1 MFENNRVR
9 PAAPASQIAAG
20 LLVGFAGIAW
30 SSASL
35 GSGFG
40 TGASTAMKTASA
52 GVSSISSFASD
63 ASLLGT
69 EAAPVVTQLYQST
82 LAFGGVS
89 FTRLELQVPAAGSL
103 NVRLS
108 DLQFPATAA
117 TLSFA
122 LTDGAQVLGV
132 INGSGQLLDFAVSGP
147 MTIFAYA
154 YGVAS
159 PGFNS
164 AAYSLDISHEMAP
177 VPLPPA
183 LLLLL
188 SGLGVTGWLGRR
200 RPRVERI
207 AA

>member
-1 MFENNRVR
+1 MTRNNRTR
-9 PAAPASQIAAG
+9 TAASATQVAAG
-20 LLVGFAGIAW
+20 VLAGLAGLAW

-35 GSGFG
+35 GDGFG
-40 TGASTAMKTASA
+40 VGVATSKTSAS

-82 LAFGGVS
+82 VAFDGVS
-89 FTRLELQVPAAGSL
+89 FSRLELQVPAAGTL

-108 DLQFPATAA
+108 DLQFPAMAA
-117 TLSFA
+117 TLSLA

-132 INGSGQLLDFAVSGP
+132 INGSGQLLDFAISGP

-159 PGFNS
+159 PGFNT
-164 AAYSLDISHEMAP
+164 AAYTLDISHQMAP

-200 RPRVERI
+200 RAQ
-207 AA
+207 AASTAA